1 MVPWTQDSSVLL
13 YMDAIHKGTMGTPI
27 FPVMFQL
34 AGKKTSQK
42 TLWAWTYAASN
53 YISKAE
59 FSCMVI

>member
-27 FPVMFQL
+27 MFQL
-34 AGKKTSQK
+34 AGKKRSQK

-53 YISKAE
+53 YISRAE
-59 FSCMVI
+59 SSYMVI